1 MRDRVVYSDGN
12 NTVTMSSL
20 YKCLKCRD
28 SGYIA
33 FEKAVP
39 EVYGDDHKVPFAK
52 PCDCEKGRTIAMK
65 LDNSGFWKKK
75 AQEGAY
81 IG

>member
-52 PCDCEKGRTIAMK
+52 PCDC
-65 LDNSGFWKKK
+65 
-75 AQEGAY
+75 
-81 IG
+81 